1 MAMLD
6 TKLGHAEKSL
16 KGTVS
21 EEDQGGQRGER
32 GVRRRE
38 GKHVNIS

>member
-6 TKLGHAEKSL
+6 MKLGHAEKSL

-21 EEDQGGQRGER
+21 EECQGGQRGKGESD
-32 GVRRRE
+32 G
-38 GKHVNIS
+38 GKEST